1 MKRNIFKT
9 ILLSTTLALTVSSC
23 ELDQY
28 PNDSISAETAW
39 QSVDDAIKFRN
50 GIYSYFK
57 SINGGYFMYT
67 ADLQSDLFNATV
79 SFSNRGGDMHR
90 WDFTGGQYDIEDIW
104 AYNYIT
110 INNCNNILAH
120 IDNVTAE
127 DEDGAATLSMIKG
140 EAHLMRA
147 ICYHTLALRF
157 TSDYE
162 PSSAAS
168 TKGLPLMTT
177 PDPSAKPSRSSLE
190 ETYQLIKEDISAARA
205 NLKTEGA
212 ANSVYLTV
220 DVINA
225 LEARVDLYMHN
236 YSSAVNLAQGLIAS
250 YPLDTDADAFGN
262 MWLND
267 ESSEIIYRTFQSVD
281 ERANSTGIYLQ
292 YSTATESFSP
302 DFVPSQWVIDLY
314 EDGDIRKDVFYR
326 KDKITCLEVVTEDV
340 YMLNKYPGNPN
351 LKKSAHEY
359 YHMAKIFRSAEA
371 YLIAAEASY
380 LNNDEANALKF
391 LNDLR
396 TKRGASEIAAAGAE
410 LFKEIKNEWI
420 REFVGEGQ
428 RMNDI
433 KRWHDGVQR
442 SNPQQES
449 LVMTGSDYT
458 TLSKT
463 ADDMRIVWE
472 IPNND
477 LNANS
482 NLEGNWK

>member
-1 MKRNIFKT
+1 MMRNIFKT
-9 ILLSTTLALTVSSC
+9 VLLSSTLALTVSSC
-23 ELDQY
+23 ELDQF

-39 QSVDDAIKFRN
+39 QTVDDAIKFRN

-90 WDFTGGQYDIEDIW
+90 WDFEASQYDIEDIW
-104 AYNYIT
+104 SYNYVT
-110 INNCNNILAH
+110 INNCNNILAN
-120 IDNVTAE
+120 IGAITGE
-127 DEDGAATLSMIKG
+127 DDEETATLNMIKG

-147 ICYHTLALRF
+147 ICYHTLATRF
-157 TSDYE
+157 TKDYE
-162 PSSAAS
+162 PASAAS
-168 TKGLPLMTT
+168 TLGLPLMTA
-177 PDPSAKPSRSSLE
+177 PDPNSKPSRSTLA
-190 ETYQLIKEDISAARA
+190 ETYQLIKDDLRDARA
-205 NLKTEGA
+205 NLKTAGE
-212 ANSVYLTV
+212 ANAEYFTV

-236 YSSAVNLAQGLIAS
+236 YASAVTLAQGLIAN
-250 YPLDTDADAFGN
+250 YPLDTDEEALGS

-267 ESSEIIYRTFQSVD
+267 ESDEIIFRTFQSVD
-281 ERANSTGIYLQ
+281 ERANATGIYLQ

-302 DFVPSQWVIDLY
+302 DFVPSQWVLDLY
-314 EDGDIRKDVFYR
+314 EDGDIRKGVFYR
-326 KDKITCLEVVTEDV
+326 KDKITCLEVETEDV
-340 YMLNKYPGNPN
+340 FMLNKYPGNPA
-351 LKKSAHEY
+351 LKKSTHEY
-359 YHMAKIFRSAEA
+359 YHMAKVFRSAEA

-380 LNNDEANALKF
+380 LNNDETNALKY

-396 TKRGASEIAAAGAE
+396 TQRGASAITAAGDA

-420 REFVGEGQ
+420 REFIGEGQ
-428 RMNDI
+428 RMNDL

-449 LVMTGSDYT
+449 LVMTGTEYT
-458 TLSKT
+458 TMSKS
-463 ADDMRIVWE
+463 ADDMRMVWE

-482 NLEGNWK
+482 NLVGNWE

>member
-1 MKRNIFKT
+1 MMRNILKT
-9 ILLSTTLALTVSSC
+9 LFLSSTLALTVSSC
-23 ELDQY
+23 EMDQF

-57 SINGGYFMYT
+57 SINNGIYTYT

-79 SFSNRGGDMHR
+79 SFGNSGGDMHR
-90 WDFTGGQYDIEDIW
+90 WDFEASQYDIEDIW
-104 AYNYIT
+104 QYNYIT
-110 INNCNNILAH
+110 INNCNNILSH
-120 IDNVTAE
+120 IDAITGE
-127 DEDGAATLSMIKG
+127 DDEETATLAMIKG

-147 ICYHTLALRF
+147 ICYHTLTLRY
-157 TSDYE
+157 TKDYE
-162 PSSAAS
+162 PGSAAS
-168 TKGLPLMTT
+168 TLGLPLVTT
-177 PDPSAKPSRSSLE
+177 PDPLAKPSRSTLE
-190 ETYQLIKEDISAARA
+190 ETYKLIKEDISAARA
-205 NLKTEGA
+205 NLRTAGA
-212 ANSVYLTV
+212 ANSIYFTV

-236 YSSAVNLAQGLIAS
+236 YGSAVNLAKNLIAG
-250 YPLDTDADAFGN
+250 YPLVENAEALAS

-281 ERANSTGIYLQ
+281 ERNNSTGIYLS

-302 DFVPSQWVIDLY
+302 NFVPSQWILDLY
-314 EDGDIRKDVFYR
+314 EENDIRKNVFYR
-326 KDKITCLEVVTEDV
+326 KDKITCQEVVTKSV
-340 YMLNKYPGNPN
+340 YMLNKYPGNPA
-351 LKKSAHEY
+351 LKKSEHEY
-359 YHMAKIFRSAEA
+359 YHMAKVFRSAEA

-380 LNNDEANALKF
+380 MNGDETNAVKF

-396 TKRGASEIAAAGAE
+396 TKRGASEISANGDA
-410 LFKEIKNEWI
+410 LLKEIKNEWI
-420 REFVGEGQ
+420 REFIGEGQ

-433 KRWHDGVQR
+433 KRWHDGIQR
-442 SNPQQES
+442 SNPQLEE
-449 LVMTGSDYT
+449 LVMQGAEYT
-458 TLSKT
+458 TLTKS

-472 IPNND
+472 IPYND

>member
-1 MKRNIFKT
+1 MMRNIFKT
-9 ILLSTTLALTVSSC
+9 VLLSSTLALTVSSC
-23 ELDQY
+23 ELDQF
-28 PNDSISAETAW
+28 PNDSISSETAW
-39 QSVDDAIKFRN
+39 QTVDDAIKFRN

-57 SINGGYFMYT
+57 SINGGYLMYT

-90 WDFTGGQYDIEDIW
+90 WDFEASQYDIEDIW
-104 AYNYIT
+104 SYNYIT
-110 INNCNNILAH
+110 INNCNNILAN
-120 IDNVTAE
+120 IDAITGE
-127 DEDGAATLSMIKG
+127 DEEETATLSMIKG

-147 ICYHTLALRF
+147 ICYHTLATRF
-157 TSDYE
+157 TKDYE
-162 PSSAAS
+162 PASAA
-168 TKGLPLMTT
+168 TTLGLPLMTT
-177 PDPSAKPSRSSLE
+177 PDPNAKPSRSTLA
-190 ETYQLIKEDISAARA
+190 ETYQLIKDDIRDARA
-205 NLKTEGA
+205 NLKTTGE
-212 ANSVYLTV
+212 ANSIYFTV

-236 YSSAVNLAQGLIAS
+236 YTSAVSLAEGLIAN
-250 YPLDTDADAFGN
+250 YPLDTDTESLSS

-302 DFVPSQWVIDLY
+302 DFVPSQWVLDLY

-326 KDKITCLEVVTEDV
+326 KDKITCLEVTTEDV
-340 YMLNKYPGNPN
+340 FMLNKYPGNPA
-351 LKKSAHEY
+351 LKKSEYEY
-359 YHMAKIFRSAEA
+359 YHMAKVFRSAEA

-380 LNNDEANALKF
+380 MNNDETNALAY

-396 TKRGASEIAAAGAE
+396 TQRGASAVTASGDA
-410 LFKEIKNEWI
+410 LLKEIKNEWI
-420 REFVGEGQ
+420 REFIGEGQ
-428 RMNDI
+428 RMNDL
-433 KRWHDGVQR
+433 KRWHDGMQR

-449 LVMTGSDYT
+449 LVMTGTGFT

-463 ADDMRIVWE
+463 ADDMRMVWE

-482 NLEGNWK
+482 NLVGNWE

>member
-1 MKRNIFKT
+1 MMRNIFKT
-9 ILLSTTLALTVSSC
+9 VLLSSALTLTVSSC
-23 ELDQY
+23 EMDQY

-79 SFSNRGGDMHR
+79 SYSNRGGDMHR
-90 WDFTGGQYDIEDIW
+90 WDFEASQYDIEDIW
-104 AYNYIT
+104 QYNYVT
-110 INNCNNILAH
+110 INNCNNILSH
-120 IDNVTAE
+120 IDAITGE
-127 DEDGAATLSMIKG
+127 DEEETATLNMIKG
-140 EAHLMRA
+140 EAYLMRA
-147 ICYHTLALRF
+147 ICYHTLATRF
-157 TSDYE
+157 TKDYE
-162 PSSAAS
+162 PASASS
-168 TKGLPLMTT
+168 TLGLPLMTA
-177 PDPSAKPSRSSLE
+177 PDPNSKPSRSTLA
-190 ETYQLIKEDISAARA
+190 ETYQLIKEDINNARTY
-205 NLKTEGA
+205 LKTAGE
-212 ANSVYLTV
+212 ANAIYFTV

-236 YSSAVNLAQGLIAS
+236 YASAVNLAKGLIAN
-250 YPLDTDADAFGN
+250 YPLDADVDALSS

-267 ESSEIIYRTFQSVD
+267 ESSEVIYRTFQSVD

-302 DFVPSQWVIDLY
+302 DFVPSQWVYDLY
-314 EDGDIRKDVFYR
+314 EDGDIRKEVFYR
-326 KDKITCLEVVTEDV
+326 KDKITCLEVTTEDV
-340 YMLNKYPGNPN
+340 YMLNKYPGNPA
-351 LKKSAHEY
+351 LKKSEYEY

-380 LNNDEANALKF
+380 MNNDETNALSY

-396 TKRGASEIAAAGAE
+396 TQRGASEVSASGAT
-410 LFKEIKNEWI
+410 LLQEIKNEWI

-428 RMNDI
+428 RMNDL
-433 KRWHDGVQR
+433 KRWHDGMQR

-449 LVMTGSDYT
+449 LVMTGEGFT

-463 ADDMRIVWE
+463 ADDMRMVWE

-482 NLEGNWK
+482 NLVGNWE

>member
-9 ILLSTTLALTVSSC
+9 LLFSSALAVTVSSC
-23 ELDQY
+23 EMDQF

-90 WDFTGGQYDIEDIW
+90 WDFEASQYDIEDIW
-104 AYNYIT
+104 QYNYIT
-110 INNCNNILAH
+110 INNCNNILSH
-120 IDNVTAE
+120 IDAITGE
-127 DEDGAATLSMIKG
+127 DADETATLSMIKG
-140 EAHLMRA
+140 EAYLMRA

-157 TSDYE
+157 AQDYE
-162 PSSAAS
+162 PGTAAS
-168 TKGLPLMTT
+168 TKGLPLMTE
-177 PDPSAKPSRSSLE
+177 PDPNAKPSRSSLE
-190 ETYQLIKEDISAARA
+190 ETYKLIKDDIAAARA
-205 NLKTEGA
+205 NLKTAGA
-212 ANSVYLTV
+212 ANSIYFTV
-220 DVINA
+220 DVIDA

-236 YSSAVNLAQGLIAS
+236 YSSAVNLAKGLIAN
-250 YPLDTDADAFGN
+250 YPLDTDAEALTS

-281 ERANSTGIYLQ
+281 ERSNATGIYLS

-302 DFVPSQWVIDLY
+302 DFVPSQWVLDLY
-314 EDGDIRKDVFYR
+314 EEGDIRKDVFYR

-340 YMLNKYPGNPN
+340 YMLNKYPGNPA
-351 LKKSAHEY
+351 LKKSTYEY
-359 YHMAKIFRSAEA
+359 YHMAKVFRSAEA

-380 LNNDEANALKF
+380 MNDDETNALKY

-396 TKRGASEIAAAGAE
+396 TQRGASEVAATGAE

-420 REFVGEGQ
+420 REFIGEGQ

-449 LVMTGSDYT
+449 LVMTGSDYI